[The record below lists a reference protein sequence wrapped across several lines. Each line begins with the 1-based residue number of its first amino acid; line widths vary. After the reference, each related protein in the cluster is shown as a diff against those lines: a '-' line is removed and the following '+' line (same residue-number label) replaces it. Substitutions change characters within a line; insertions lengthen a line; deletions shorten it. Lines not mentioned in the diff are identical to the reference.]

1 MDNQI
6 ITESFSLSQCFCYP
20 NIVSQAL
27 QGDVTKLQRKLDSL
41 NETGTYMISKASP
54 AYADKLKNELD
65 ELNGRWDELVRVS
78 LRVKDNLVAA
88 LEKYQKLS
96 HDMKEISHWIMQVE
110 RSIVDDE
117 GEITSGGIS
126 KEKMDHYKVGIRVQ
140 EELDAW
146 VRDHVTRFLCIKE
159 NVLSPEREYIR
170 YISFSKLVILCVIWF
185 YQLS

>member
-1 MDNQI
+1 MAQ
-6 ITESFSLSQCFCYP
+6 SFCFF
-20 NIVSQAL
+20 NVVFQAL

-65 ELNGRWDELVRVS
+65 ELNGRWEELVRVS

-96 HDMKEISHWIMQVE
+96 QDMKEIMQVE

-117 GEITSGGIS
+117 GEITGGGIT
-126 KEKMDHYKVGIRVQ
+126 KERMDHYKVALRVQ
-140 EELDAW
+140 
-146 VRDHVTRFLCIKE
+146 
-159 NVLSPEREYIR
+159 Y
-170 YISFSKLVILCVIWF
+170 
-185 YQLS
+185 

>member
-1 MDNQI
+1 MIGGKVKKKLKYVDNVGYRKLFFRVTMFLLAQ
-6 ITESFSLSQCFCYP
+6 SFCFF
-20 NIVSQAL
+20 NVVFQAL

-65 ELNGRWDELVRVS
+65 ELNGRWEELVRVS

-96 HDMKEISHWIMQVE
+96 QDMKEISHWIMQVE

-117 GEITSGGIS
+117 GEITGGGIT
-126 KEKMDHYKVGIRVQ
+126 KERMDHYKVTLRVQ
-140 EELDAW
+140 
-146 VRDHVTRFLCIKE
+146 
-159 NVLSPEREYIR
+159 Y
-170 YISFSKLVILCVIWF
+170 
-185 YQLS
+185 